1 MANSEQNPSGAPV
14 LLEARELVKHFPVK
28 TSALFAPKRYV
39 KAVDGVTF
47 TVHENETLGLV
58 GESGCGKTTLGKML
72 LRLIEPTAG
81 QVRFE
86 GEDVLRTSSQQLRK
100 MRRRMQIIY
109 QDPFSSLNPRMNVGD
124 IIGEPL
130 YVQDSINGQEKL
142 QRVYELLDVVGLPR
156 ASVKKYPHEFSG
168 GQRQRIGIARAL
180 ILRPKLIVCDEA
192 VSALDVATQ
201 SQIINLV
208 EDLQKQFGQ
217 AYVFIAHGLSVVKH
231 ISDRVAV
238 MYLGK
243 IVELAKSDTLYAHPL
258 HPYTQALFSA
268 APIPDPTVEKQR
280 ILLEGDVPSP
290 MNPPSGCRFHTRCR
304 MAMPLCSESEP
315 PFCEV
320 RPGHFAACDLLSGKT
335 ANGPSKEG

>member
-81 QVRFE
+81 QVLFE

-201 SQIINLV
+201 SQIINLL

-304 MAMPLCSESEP
+304 MAMSLCSESEP

-320 RPGHFAACDLLSGKT
+320 RPGHFAACHLLSGKT